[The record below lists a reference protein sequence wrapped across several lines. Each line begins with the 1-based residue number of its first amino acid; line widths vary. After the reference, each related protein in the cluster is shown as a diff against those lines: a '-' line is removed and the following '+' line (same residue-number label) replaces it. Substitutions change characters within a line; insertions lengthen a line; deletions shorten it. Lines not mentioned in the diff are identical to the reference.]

1 MQYALSI
8 YIPDTVRTSVP
19 VKQGS
24 LYLSEC
30 QVPSCGY
37 HHLHVQNQIESWTI
51 QMHQMLATARV
62 KTSAWRLVGKFRLLQ
77 CNRCGTLLPPVL
89 MSAVSQHCLY
99 RLSADLERRKLKWRA
114 PSLWFRLTE
123 QVVADS
129 EMLHSVS
136 LLVGLK
142 KSWRLHP
149 YTFSLEDILGRSRL
163 QRNSWEQPVNIATWL
178 QDFFPDCFLWNTK
191 RILPLGIPQ
200 SDLNQIVCWF
210 VQGHQG
216 GTSNANMARKGK
228 NAKVSWRHP
237 KYSSEVRWKQ

>member
-30 QVPSCGY
+30 QVPSCGC
-37 HHLHVQNQIESWTI
+37 HHLHVQKQIESWTI
-51 QMHQMLATARV
+51 QMHQMLAMARV

-77 CNRCGTLLPPVL
+77 CYRCGTLLPPVL
-89 MSAVSQHCLY
+89 MSAVSQHCLH

-136 LLVGLK
+136 LRIGLK

-149 YTFSLEDILGRSRL
+149 YNFSLEDILGHSRL

-178 QDFFPDCFLWNTK
+178 QDFSLIVFFEIRSIFCLWEY
-191 RILPLGIPQ
+191 
-200 SDLNQIVCWF
+200 
-210 VQGHQG
+210 H
-216 GTSNANMARKGK
+216 
-228 NAKVSWRHP
+228 KVIWI
-237 KYSSEVRWKQ
+237 K